1 MGPMKQE
8 QEIVK
13 AGAGPAGAPLAQH
26 EAWRMFDEWRAQS
39 REIGVMFH
47 GASGSVTTTG
57 KVTQARM
64 GRLQLNSQTAEVS
77 FRLKGANFTY
87 GPVQMFPNWPN
98 PPAVE
103 VMAVQAWF
111 ANGDWLALAERFRQ
125 PSIQ

>member
-1 MGPMKQE
+1 MKKE

-13 AGAGPAGAPLAQH
+13 AGAGPAGVPLAQH
-26 EAWRMFDEWRAQS
+26 EAWRMFDEWRAES
-39 REIGVMFH
+39 REIGIMFH
-47 GASGSVTTTG
+47 GASGSVTTSGT
-57 KVTQARM
+57 VTQARM
-64 GRLQLNSQTAEVS
+64 GRLQLNSRTAEVS
-77 FRLKGANFTY
+77 FRLKSANFTY